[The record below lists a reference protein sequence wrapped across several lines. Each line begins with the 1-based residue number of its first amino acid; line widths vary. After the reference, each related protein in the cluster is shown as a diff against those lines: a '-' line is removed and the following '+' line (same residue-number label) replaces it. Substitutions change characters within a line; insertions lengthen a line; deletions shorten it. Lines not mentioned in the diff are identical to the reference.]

1 MLKRFFSFFMFIFL
15 SFLSFFL
22 TTIAVNYIKALDP
35 IMVSLN
41 NNKSNYEVD
50 FVNAVIDDVS
60 IVPGRSGIKIDIDKS
75 YNLMKKYGTYN
86 EQLLVFN
93 NYVPNISISNIYDKY
108 INKGNSDKRLV
119 SFVFKVEDTN
129 YLEEIVYILKEKEV
143 IGTFFIDDEVL
154 LNNVDIIKLLYLN
167 DQNVESLGVNNN
179 YSILSIEK
187 ISRYISSYTSKKIYY
202 CYSDDY
208 NNMILDVC
216 SKKKMHTIIPTINTL
231 KYPYYDIKNEIDNG
245 SIIKFS
251 NNSRASYELSFII
264 NYIRQKDYDIV
275 SLKKL
280 LEE

>member
-1 MLKRFFSFFMFIFL
+1 MLKRFFSFFIFNFL

-143 IGTFFIDDEVL
+143 IGTFFIDDEVCL
-154 LNNVDIIKLLYLN
+154 SSFTN
-167 DQNVESLGVNNN
+167 S
-179 YSILSIEK
+179 SI
-187 ISRYISSYTSKKIYY
+187 
-202 CYSDDY
+202 
-208 NNMILDVC
+208 
-216 SKKKMHTIIPTINTL
+216 
-231 KYPYYDIKNEIDNG
+231 
-245 SIIKFS
+245 
-251 NNSRASYELSFII
+251 FI
-264 NYIRQKDYDIV
+264 V
-275 SLKKL
+275 
-280 LEE
+280 